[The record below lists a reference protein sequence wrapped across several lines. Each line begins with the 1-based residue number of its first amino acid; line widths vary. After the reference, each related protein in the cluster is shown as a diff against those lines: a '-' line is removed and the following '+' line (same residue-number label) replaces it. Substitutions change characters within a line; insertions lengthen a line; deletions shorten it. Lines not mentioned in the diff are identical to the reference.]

1 MQDLSNKCLRAF
13 CARISL
19 ILGFYWPLALND
31 EPPVTEASPDFL
43 SSMRRE
49 WSHHSCSR
57 LQHSSEDAIATVR
70 LRFLRPQSSIVPTN
84 IVVKLV
90 ENDIDCFPNPQPI
103 QRTCSSPDCVA
114 QTADHPPVERGRVR
128 LPSCLLRAQLSSLR
142 DQSGQSFLN
151 RCRQPFAEVRVLAQF
166 SRRQYSNPNRI
177 SSEPGDS
184 LAERNDV
191 LERLRHLR
199 TLHQDEAV
207 RHDSF
212 RPLSLRKES

>member
-128 LPSCLLRAQLSSLR
+128 LPSCLVRDQLSSR
-142 DQSGQSFLN
+142 VTHVN
-151 RCRQPFAEVRVLAQF
+151 WIEVVELHPD
-166 SRRQYSNPNRI
+166 STQYSLGDPGLFCNLV
-177 SSEPGDS
+177 SVSFSEQCEVEEG
-184 LAERNDV
+184 
-191 LERLRHLR
+191 
-199 TLHQDEAV
+199 V
-207 RHDSF
+207 R
-212 RPLSLRKES
+212 